1 MCSVSD
7 FNCEIFQFWG
17 KADDH
22 NTLPAVCHMLD
33 VAFVARAII
42 NQLAE
47 QERAIIID
55 PFLSIE
61 GVDEEEATSIVL
73 LLIALHDIGK
83 ITPGFQYK
91 LPVERI
97 DKLFNI
103 HHFSNFEGAET
114 KHGNAGF
121 VILHDYLCDKYAVNK
136 NTARVMI
143 SAVASHHGV
152 FVANKA
158 QSGSCGDKNWEQLQ
172 VTAIEW
178 LVSYFSLDLHL
189 LNGLHSKS
197 LTPTWFSYIAGLCSV
212 ADWIGSDKSHF
223 CYCEAQEYVCEK
235 RQHTANALADELNIK
250 RILATNNPF
259 RFTGVFAF
267 KPNALQQKILKIIK
281 SKTLPWIT
289 IIESGM
295 GSGKTEAAQILADH
309 FIRQAGHSGLYV
321 AMPSQ
326 ATVNQLYKRM
336 LKFLQHEALGYQNV
350 EMHLK
355 HSNADFEPNY
365 EALRLSSI
373 DSSNEKNSA
382 LSVRANQWF
391 TSKKHGLLAGVC
403 VGTIDQLLMAAML
416 YKHNFVRLFGLANK
430 VLILDEV
437 HSLQSFQL
445 DLLKNT
451 LYWMAKLKVR
461 VIILSATLPRTMLVE
476 LVKAYG
482 QTVTKEVEVE
492 NKPYPRVTTYSSGA
506 LAHSHTITDDKDLY
520 EKEIVSRPPSKYE
533 IKLHAT
539 SPSQCVSTMADD
551 VLATAKKAGTGVFV
565 CILNTVSK
573 VQELSK
579 LIARHC
585 SEVPHSGI
593 ELLTFH
599 AKYPLATRLSIE
611 KMIEHL
617 VGKHPEDHNSINP
630 NRPVKDKCLILI
642 GSQVLEQSLDYDA
655 CEMFTQIAPID
666 LLLQRVGRVWRHQV
680 NNPVRSEFTQVPR
693 LNVYLPSMDKIPN
706 DYGDW
711 FGHGEVLIYPSH
723 ILAVTTRLLW
733 ESANVEGNAF
743 EIDIN
748 RDMDNWINRVY
759 ADVEQQVTWLEQEYD
774 KAFEYRLD
782 KRTQFTLAKNMMFDA
797 DKKSVRDLLK
807 YNNSE
812 IDHDEVVLST
822 RLTSISVQLVFLVVE
837 EGNVI
842 PVTEFSIYKQ
852 GVQGLEVLLSECKQE
867 QEYEI
872 EWQVKQCLQK
882 RDIARLKQSMISIS
896 HSKWVAHF
904 KELEAQWPY
913 SFVAK
918 SVWQRSPALFNCTPV
933 ILDKSLVY
941 QAEGVG
947 ELKLDPKQGLI
958 VSKNRVNS

>member
-1 MCSVSD
+1 MSD
-7 FNCEIFQFWG
+7 LKSEIFQFWG
-17 KADDH
+17 KADEH

-47 QERAIIID
+47 QERSTLIG

-61 GVDEEEATSIVL
+61 GVDEKAAISIVV
-73 LLIALHDIGK
+73 LLIALHDVGK

-103 HHFSNFEGAET
+103 NHFSNCEGAET
-114 KHGNAGF
+114 KHGTAGF

-136 NTARVMI
+136 NAARVMI

-152 FVANKA
+152 FVANKG
-158 QSGSCGDKNWEQLQ
+158 QSGPCGNHYWNQVQ

-178 LVSYFSLDLHL
+178 LASYLSVDLHL
-189 LNGLHSKS
+189 LTDLHSKA
-197 LTPTWFSYIAGLCSV
+197 LTPTWFSYTAGLCSV
-212 ADWIGSDKSHF
+212 ADWVGSDKSHF
-223 CYCEAQEYVCEK
+223 CYCEAQEYVFEQ
-235 RQHTANALADELNIK
+235 RQRKANALADKLNIK
-250 RILATNNPF
+250 HILASNNPF
-259 RFTGVFAF
+259 KFADVFTF
-267 KPNALQQKILKIIK
+267 KPNALQQKVLNIIE
-281 SKTLPWIT
+281 SKALPWIT

-326 ATVNQLYKRM
+326 ATANQLYKRM

-350 EMHLK
+350 ETHLK

-365 EALRLSSI
+365 EALRLNSI
-373 DSSNEKNSA
+373 DLSSAQDNSH
-382 LSVRANQWF
+382 SVTANQWF

-451 LYWMAKLKVR
+451 LHWMAKLKVR

-506 LAHSHTITDDKDLY
+506 LAQSHTITDDKEPY
-520 EKEIVSRPPSKYE
+520 EKECVSRPPSQYE

-539 SPSQCVSTMADD
+539 SPSQCVSTMAGD
-551 VLATAKKAGTGVFV
+551 VLAATKKAGTGVFV

-579 LIARHC
+579 LIAHHC
-585 SEVPHSGI
+585 AEAPHGGI

-599 AKYPLATRLSIE
+599 ARYPLATRLSIE

-617 VGKHPEDHNSINP
+617 VGKHPEDHNGINP

-733 ESANVEGNAF
+733 ENTNVEGSAF

-774 KAFEYRLD
+774 KAFEFRLD

-812 IDHDEVVLST
+812 IDHDEVALST
-822 RLTSISVQLVFLVVE
+822 RLTSISVQLIFLVVE
-837 EGNVI
+837 DGSVI
-842 PVTEFSIYKQ
+842 PVTEFSTYKQ
-852 GVQGLEVLLSECKQE
+852 GVQGAEFPLSKCKQE
-867 QEYEI
+867 LEYEI
-872 EWQVKQCLQK
+872 DWQGKQCLQK
-882 RDIARLKQSMISIS
+882 SDIARLKQSMISIS

-904 KELEAQWPY
+904 KELEAQWLY

-918 SVWQRSPALFNCTPV
+918 SVWQRSPTLFNCIPV
-933 ILDKSLVY
+933 ILDTSLVY
-941 QAEGVG
+941 QVEGLG
-947 ELKLDPKQGLI
+947 ELKLDSKLGLI
-958 VSKNRVNS
+958 VGKGGNIE